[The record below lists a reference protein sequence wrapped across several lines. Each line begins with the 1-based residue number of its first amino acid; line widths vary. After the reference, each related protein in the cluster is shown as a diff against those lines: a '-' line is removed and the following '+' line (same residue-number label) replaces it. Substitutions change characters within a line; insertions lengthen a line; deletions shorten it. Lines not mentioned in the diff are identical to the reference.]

1 MSCGIG
7 ASKPTYIV
15 TFAENFNCI
24 VCFIVAFV
32 CLLHELCAL
41 QLGVACGDG
50 LSETPKNSIAPITM
64 GPDGFTMVF
73 SPPTSAYVLL
83 VPNHWSND
91 GMVMIHRWGL
101 NYFESFKKCFNP
113 SNSYPVSTI
122 NEWGVVSDFGSP
134 RWAGRAG
141 RMPGV
146 RWRKMRPRA
155 PPNGLCWAS
164 TGIHTCPLYANST
177 WPASSLH

>member
-1 MSCGIG
+1 MSCCIG

-64 GPDGFTMVF
+64 GPDCFTMVF

-91 GMVMIHRWGL
+91 GMVSFYRYGL
-101 NYFESFKKCFNP
+101 EVVHYNIKSSCQSQRDRGTRLHFDVCFL
-113 SNSYPVSTI
+113 S
-122 NEWGVVSDFGSP
+122 
-134 RWAGRAG
+134 
-141 RMPGV
+141 
-146 RWRKMRPRA
+146 
-155 PPNGLCWAS
+155 
-164 TGIHTCPLYANST
+164 
-177 WPASSLH
+177 